1 LAKTESESAMRID
14 SHHHVWDL
22 SVREQGWMV
31 GEALNPIKKNFSI
44 NDLRQAI
51 TGCGID
57 KTVVVQTVTN
67 YDETPELLELAET
80 DDLVA
85 GVVGFLKIDADDA
98 ITYLDS
104 YQPLRGFKYLVGIRD
119 IAHDYEDVKY
129 LSKPQVVKNVQEL
142 GRRGLVYDLLT
153 KTPHMRAAIDL
164 VKACPNTKFVLDHI
178 SKPYIAKADM
188 QPWADQI
195 TELASFEN
203 VVVKVSG
210 LFTEA
215 DWKNW
220 KKEDFWPYLEHIT
233 KSFTPNRMMFGS
245 DWPVCLLAATYKQS
259 IDLVEEFTS
268 KFSESEKNAFWAG
281 TANKAY
287 GLNLI

>member
-1 LAKTESESAMRID
+1 MRID

-51 TGCGID
+51 SGCGIE

-67 YDETPELLELAET
+67 YDETPELLELAEN
-80 DDLVA
+80 DELVA
-85 GVVGFLKIDADDA
+85 GVVGFLKIDSADA
-98 ITYLDS
+98 IPHLDDYES
-104 YQPLRGFKYLVGIRD
+104 MHGFKNLVGIRD
-119 IAHDYEDVKY
+119 IAHDYEDIGY
-129 LSKPQVVKNVQEL
+129 LAKPQVIKNVQEL

-153 KTPHMRAAIDL
+153 KTPHMQAAIDL
-164 VKACPNTKFVLDHI
+164 VKQAPNTQFVLDHI
-178 SKPYIAKADM
+178 SKPYMAKGEM
-188 QPWADQI
+188 QPWADKLS
-195 TELASFEN
+195 ELASFEN
-203 VVVKVSG
+203 VVIKVSG

-220 KKEDFWPYLEHIT
+220 KASDFWPYLEHVT
-233 KSFTPNRMMFGS
+233 KTFTPSRMMFGS

-259 IDLVEEFTS
+259 LELMEEFT
-268 KFSESEKNAFWAG
+268 KDFSPAEQKDFWAA
-281 TANKAY
+281 TANRAY
-287 GLNLI
+287 KLNLF

>member
-1 LAKTESESAMRID
+1 MRID

-31 GEALNPIKKNFSI
+31 GEALNPIKRNFSI

-67 YDETPELLELAET
+67 YDETPELLELADT

-85 GVVGFLKIDADDA
+85 GVVGFLKIDAEDA
-98 ITYLDS
+98 IAHLDS
-104 YQPLRGFKYLVGIRD
+104 YQSLRGFKYLVGIRD

-129 LSKPQVVKNVQEL
+129 LSKPQVIKNVQEL
-142 GRRGLVYDLLT
+142 GKRGLVYDLLT

-220 KKEDFWPYLEHIT
+220 KKEDFWPYLDHIT

-245 DWPVCLLAATYKQS
+245 DWPVCLIAATYKQS

-268 KFSESEKNAFWAG
+268 KFSESEKNAFWAA
-281 TANKAY
+281 TANTAY

>member
-1 LAKTESESAMRID
+1 MRID

-31 GEALNPIKKNFSI
+31 GEALNPIKRNFSI

-67 YDETPELLELAET
+67 YDETPELLELADT

-85 GVVGFLKIDADDA
+85 GVVGFLKIDAEDA
-98 ITYLDS
+98 IAHLDS
-104 YQPLRGFKYLVGIRD
+104 YQSLRGFKYLVGIRD

-129 LSKPQVVKNVQEL
+129 LSKPQVIKNVQEL
-142 GRRGLVYDLLT
+142 GKRGLVYDLLT

-220 KKEDFWPYLEHIT
+220 KKEDFWPYLDHIT

-268 KFSESEKNAFWAG
+268 KFSESEKNAFWAA
-281 TANKAY
+281 TANTAY

>member
-1 LAKTESESAMRID
+1 MRID

-31 GEALNPIKKNFSI
+31 GEALNPIKRNFSI
-44 NDLRQAI
+44 NDLREAI

-67 YDETPELLELAET
+67 YDETPELLELADT

-85 GVVGFLKIDADDA
+85 GVVGFLKIDAEDA
-98 ITYLDS
+98 IAHLDS
-104 YQPLRGFKYLVGIRD
+104 YQSLRGFKYLVGIRD

-129 LSKPQVVKNVQEL
+129 LSKPQVIKNVQEL
-142 GRRGLVYDLLT
+142 GKRGLVYDLLT

-220 KKEDFWPYLEHIT
+220 KKEDFWPYLDHIT

-268 KFSESEKNAFWAG
+268 KFSESEKNAFWAA
-281 TANKAY
+281 TANTAY

>member
-1 LAKTESESAMRID
+1 
-14 SHHHVWDL
+14 
-22 SVREQGWMV
+22 MV

-67 YDETPELLELAET
+67 YDETPELLALADA

-85 GVVGFLKIDADDA
+85 GVVGFLKIDSADA
-98 ITYLDS
+98 ISHLDK
-104 YQPLRGFKYLVGIRD
+104 YEGMTGFKYLVGIRD
-119 IAHDYEDVKY
+119 IAHDYEDVSY
-129 LSKPQVVKNVQEL
+129 LAKPQVIKNVQEL

-153 KTPHMRAAIDL
+153 KTPHMRAAINL
-164 VKACPNTKFVLDHI
+164 VKACPDTKFVLDHI
-178 SKPYIAKADM
+178 SKPYIAKGEM

-220 KKEDFWPYLEHIT
+220 KQSDFSPYLEHIT
-233 KSFTPNRMMFGS
+233 KSFTPKRMMFGS
-245 DWPVCLLAATYKQS
+245 DWPVCLLAATYRQTV
-259 IDLVEEFTS
+259 DLIEEFTNS
-268 KFSESEKNAFWAG
+268 FSISEKNDFWAS
-281 TANKAY
+281 TANQIY
-287 GLNLI
+287 NLKLI

>member
-1 LAKTESESAMRID
+1 MRID

-31 GEALNPIKKNFSI
+31 GEALNPIKRNFSI

-51 TGCGID
+51 TGCGIN

-67 YDETPELLELAET
+67 YDETPELLELADT

-85 GVVGFLKIDADDA
+85 GVVGFLKIDAEDA
-98 ITYLDS
+98 IAHLDS
-104 YQPLRGFKYLVGIRD
+104 YQSLRGFKYLVGIRD

-142 GRRGLVYDLLT
+142 GKRGLVYDLLT

-220 KKEDFWPYLEHIT
+220 KKEDFWPYLDHIT

-259 IDLVEEFTS
+259 IDLVEDFTS
-268 KFSESEKNAFWAG
+268 KFSDSEKNAFWAG

>member
-1 LAKTESESAMRID
+1 MRID

-67 YDETPELLELAET
+67 YDETPELLELADT

-85 GVVGFLKIDADDA
+85 GVVGFLKIDAEDA
-98 ITYLDS
+98 IAHLDS
-104 YQPLRGFKYLVGIRD
+104 YQSLRGFKHLVGIRD

-129 LSKPQVVKNVQEL
+129 LSKPQVIKNVQEL
-142 GRRGLVYDLLT
+142 GKRGLVYDLLT
-153 KTPHMRAAIDL
+153 KTPHMKAAIDL

>member
-67 YDETPELLELAET
+67 YDETPELLELADT

-98 ITYLDS
+98 ITHLDS
-104 YQPLRGFKYLVGIRD
+104 YQSLRGFKYLVGIRD

-281 TANKAY
+281 TASKAY

>member
-1 LAKTESESAMRID
+1 MRID

-31 GEALNPIKKNFSI
+31 GDALNPIKKNFSI

-51 TGCGID
+51 TGCGIQ

-67 YDETPELLELAET
+67 YDETPELLELADT

-85 GVVGFLKIDADDA
+85 GVVGFLKIDASDA
-98 ITYLDS
+98 ISYLDKYES
-104 YQPLRGFKYLVGIRD
+104 MRGFKNLVGIRD

-129 LSKPQVVKNVQEL
+129 LSKPQVIKNVQEL
-142 GRRGLVYDLLT
+142 GKHGLVYDLLT
-153 KTPHMRAAIDL
+153 KTPHMQAAIDL

-178 SKPYIAKADM
+178 SKPYIAKSEM
-188 QPWADQI
+188 QPWADQLAQ
-195 TELASFEN
+195 LASFEN
-203 VVVKVSG
+203 VDVKVSG
-210 LFTEA
+210 MFTEA

-220 KKEDFWPYLEHIT
+220 KQTDFWPYLEHIT
-233 KSFTPNRMMFGS
+233 NSFTPARMMFGS
-245 DWPVCLLAATYKQS
+245 DWPVCLLAATYRQS
-259 IDLVEEFTS
+259 IDLVEEFT
-268 KFSESEKNAFWAG
+268 KPFSEAEKNNFWAG
-281 TANKAY
+281 TANRAY

>member
-1 LAKTESESAMRID
+1 MRID

-67 YDETPELLELAET
+67 YDETPELLELADT

-85 GVVGFLKIDADDA
+85 GVVGFLKIDAEDA
-98 ITYLDS
+98 ISHLDS
-104 YQPLRGFKYLVGIRD
+104 YQSLRGFEYLVGIRD

-142 GRRGLVYDLLT
+142 GKRGLVYDLLT

-220 KKEDFWPYLEHIT
+220 KKEDFWPYLDHIT

-268 KFSESEKNAFWAG
+268 KFSESEKNFFWAG

>member
-1 LAKTESESAMRID
+1 MRID

-67 YDETPELLELAET
+67 YDETPELLELADT

-85 GVVGFLKIDADDA
+85 GVVGFLKIDAEDA
-98 ITYLDS
+98 IAHLDS
-104 YQPLRGFKYLVGIRD
+104 YQSLRGFKYLVGIRD

-129 LSKPQVVKNVQEL
+129 LSKPQVIKNVQEL
-142 GRRGLVYDLLT
+142 GKRGLVYDLLT

-220 KKEDFWPYLEHIT
+220 KKEDFWPYLDHIT

-268 KFSESEKNAFWAG
+268 KFSESEKNAFWAA

>member
-1 LAKTESESAMRID
+1 MRID

-44 NDLRQAI
+44 DDLRQAI

-67 YDETPELLELAET
+67 YDETPELLELADT
-80 DDLVA
+80 DNLVA
-85 GVVGFLKIDADDA
+85 GVVGFLKIDAEDA
-98 ITYLDS
+98 ISHLDS
-104 YQPLRGFKYLVGIRD
+104 YQSLRGFKYLVGIRD

-129 LSKPQVVKNVQEL
+129 LSKPQVIKNVQEL
-142 GRRGLVYDLLT
+142 GKRGLVYDLLT

-178 SKPYIAKADM
+178 SKPYIAKGDM

-245 DWPVCLLAATYKQS
+245 DWPVCLLAATYRQS

>member
-1 LAKTESESAMRID
+1 MRID

-44 NDLRQAI
+44 NDLREAI

-67 YDETPELLELAET
+67 YDETPELLELADT

-85 GVVGFLKIDADDA
+85 GVVGFLKIDAEDA
-98 ITYLDS
+98 IAHLDS
-104 YQPLRGFKYLVGIRD
+104 YQPLRGSKYLVGIRD

-129 LSKPQVVKNVQEL
+129 LSKPQVIKNVQEL
-142 GRRGLVYDLLT
+142 GKRGLVYDLLT

-220 KKEDFWPYLEHIT
+220 NKDDFWPYLEHIT

-287 GLNLI
+287 SLNLI

>member
-1 LAKTESESAMRID
+1 MRID

-67 YDETPELLELAET
+67 YDETPELLELADT

-85 GVVGFLKIDADDA
+85 GVVGFLKIDAEDA
-98 ITYLDS
+98 IAHLDS
-104 YQPLRGFKYLVGIRD
+104 YQSVRGFKYLVGIRD

-129 LSKPQVVKNVQEL
+129 LSKPQVIKNVQEL
-142 GRRGLVYDLLT
+142 GKRGLVYDLLT

>member
-1 LAKTESESAMRID
+1 MRID

-31 GEALNPIKKNFSI
+31 GDALNPIKKNFSI
-44 NDLRQAI
+44 NDLRTTI
-51 TGCGID
+51 SECGID

-67 YDETPELLELAET
+67 YDETPELLELADT

-85 GVVGFLKIDADDA
+85 GVVGFLKIDSDDA
-98 ITYLDS
+98 ISYLDNYES
-104 YQPLRGFKYLVGIRD
+104 MRGYKYLVGIRD

-129 LSKPQVVKNVQEL
+129 LSKPQVIKNVQEL
-142 GRRGLVYDLLT
+142 GKRGLVYDLLT

-164 VKACPNTKFVLDHI
+164 VKACPNTQFVLDHI
-178 SKPYIAKADM
+178 SKPYIAKGEM
-188 QPWADQI
+188 QPWADQLA
-195 TELASFEN
+195 ELANYEN

-215 DWKNW
+215 DWQNW
-220 KKEDFWPYLEHIT
+220 KQADFWPYLEHIT
-233 KSFTPNRMMFGS
+233 NTFTPARMMFGS
-245 DWPVCLLAATYKQS
+245 DWPVCLLAATYRQTV
-259 IDLVEEFTS
+259 DLVEEFTKS
-268 KFSESEKNAFWAG
+268 FSDAEKNNFWAG
-281 TANKAY
+281 TANRAY

>member
-1 LAKTESESAMRID
+1 MRID

-31 GEALNPIKKNFSI
+31 GEALNPIKRNFSI

-67 YDETPELLELAET
+67 YDETPELLELADT

-85 GVVGFLKIDADDA
+85 GVVGFLKIDAEDA
-98 ITYLDS
+98 IAHLDS
-104 YQPLRGFKYLVGIRD
+104 YQPLRGSKYLVGIRD

-129 LSKPQVVKNVQEL
+129 LSKPQVIKNVQEL
-142 GRRGLVYDLLT
+142 GKRGLVYDLLT

-287 GLNLI
+287 SLNLI

>member
-1 LAKTESESAMRID
+1 MRID

-22 SVREQGWMV
+22 SVREQGWMI
-31 GEALNPIKKNFSI
+31 GEAINPVRRNFSI

-67 YDETPELLELAET
+67 YDETPELLELADT

-98 ITYLDS
+98 IAHLDS
-104 YQPLRGFKYLVGIRD
+104 YQSLRGFKYLVGIRD

-129 LSKPQVVKNVQEL
+129 LSKPQVIQNVREL
-142 GRRGLVYDLLT
+142 GKRGLVYDLLT

>member
-1 LAKTESESAMRID
+1 MRID

-44 NDLRQAI
+44 NDLRTTI
-51 TGCGID
+51 SECGID

-67 YDETPELLELAET
+67 YDETPELLELADT

-85 GVVGFLKIDADDA
+85 GVVGFLKIDSEDA
-98 ITYLDS
+98 ISYLDKYES
-104 YQPLRGFKYLVGIRD
+104 MRGYKYLVGIRD

-129 LSKPQVVKNVQEL
+129 LSKPQVIKNVQEL
-142 GRRGLVYDLLT
+142 GKRGLAYDLLT

-164 VKACPNTKFVLDHI
+164 VKACPDTQFVLDHI
-178 SKPYIAKADM
+178 SKPYIAKGEM
-188 QPWADQI
+188 QPWADQLA
-195 TELASFEN
+195 ELANYEN
-203 VVVKVSG
+203 VVVKLSG

-215 DWKNW
+215 DWQNW
-220 KKEDFWPYLEHIT
+220 KQADFWPYLEHIT
-233 KSFTPNRMMFGS
+233 NTFTPARMMFGS
-245 DWPVCLLAATYKQS
+245 DWPVCLLAATYRQS
-259 IDLVEEFTS
+259 VDLVEEFTKS
-268 KFSESEKNAFWAG
+268 FSDAEKNNFWAG
-281 TANKAY
+281 TANRAY

>member
-1 LAKTESESAMRID
+1 MRID

-51 TGCGID
+51 TGCGIE

-67 YDETPELLELAET
+67 YDETPELLELAED

-85 GVVGFLKIDADDA
+85 GVVGFLKIDSADA
-98 ITYLDS
+98 ISYLDKYES
-104 YQPLRGFKYLVGIRD
+104 MRGFKNLVGIRD
-119 IAHDYEDVKY
+119 IAHDYEDASY
-129 LSKPQVVKNVQEL
+129 LSKPEVVKNVQEL

-153 KTPHMRAAIDL
+153 KTPHMQAAIDL
-164 VKACPNTKFVLDHI
+164 VKQSPDTQFVLDHI
-178 SKPYIAKADM
+178 SKPYIATGEM
-188 QPWADQI
+188 QPWADKL

-203 VVVKVSG
+203 VVIKVSG
-210 LFTEA
+210 MFTEA

-220 KKEDFWPYLEHIT
+220 KAADFWPYLEHVT
-233 KSFTPNRMMFGS
+233 KVFTPSRMMFGS

-259 IDLVEEFTS
+259 IDLMEEFTKS
-268 KFSESEKNAFWAG
+268 FSPTEQKDFWAA
-281 TANKAY
+281 TANRAY
-287 GLNLI
+287 KLQLF

>member
-1 LAKTESESAMRID
+1 MRID
-14 SHHHVWDL
+14 SHHHIWDL

-31 GEALNPIKKNFSI
+31 GEALNPIKRNFSI

-67 YDETPELLELAET
+67 YDETPELLELADT

-85 GVVGFLKIDADDA
+85 GVVGFLKIDAEDA
-98 ITYLDS
+98 IAHLDS
-104 YQPLRGFKYLVGIRD
+104 YQSLRGFKYLVGIRD

-129 LSKPQVVKNVQEL
+129 LSKPQVIKNVQEL
-142 GRRGLVYDLLT
+142 GKRGLVYDLLT

-220 KKEDFWPYLEHIT
+220 KKEDFWPYLDHIT

-268 KFSESEKNAFWAG
+268 KFSESEKNAFWAA
-281 TANKAY
+281 TANTAY

>member
-1 LAKTESESAMRID
+1 MRID

-31 GEALNPIKKNFSI
+31 GEALNPIKRNFSI

-67 YDETPELLELAET
+67 YDETPELLELADT

-85 GVVGFLKIDADDA
+85 GVVGFLKIDAEDA
-98 ITYLDS
+98 IAHLDS
-104 YQPLRGFKYLVGIRD
+104 YQSLRGFKYLVGIRD

-129 LSKPQVVKNVQEL
+129 LSKPQVIKNVQEL
-142 GRRGLVYDLLT
+142 GKRGLVYDLLT

-268 KFSESEKNAFWAG
+268 KFSESEKNAFWAV

>member
-1 LAKTESESAMRID
+1 MRID

-67 YDETPELLELAET
+67 YDETPELLELADT

-85 GVVGFLKIDADDA
+85 GVVGFLKIDAEDA
-98 ITYLDS
+98 ISHLDS
-104 YQPLRGFKYLVGIRD
+104 YQSLRGFKYLVGIRD

>member
-1 LAKTESESAMRID
+1 MRID

-67 YDETPELLELAET
+67 YDETPELLELADT

-85 GVVGFLKIDADDA
+85 GVVGFLKIDAEDA
-98 ITYLDS
+98 ISHLDS
-104 YQPLRGFKYLVGIRD
+104 YQSLRGFKYLVGIRD

-129 LSKPQVVKNVQEL
+129 LSKPQVIKNVQEL
-142 GRRGLVYDLLT
+142 GKRGLVYDLLT

-164 VKACPNTKFVLDHI
+164 VKACPNTKYVLDHI
-178 SKPYIAKADM
+178 SKPYIAKGDM

-195 TELASFEN
+195 TELARFEN

-259 IDLVEEFTS
+259 IDLVEEFTG

>member
-1 LAKTESESAMRID
+1 MTKTESESTMRID

-67 YDETPELLELAET
+67 YDETPELLELADT

-85 GVVGFLKIDADDA
+85 GVVGFLKIDAEDA
-98 ITYLDS
+98 ISHLDS
-104 YQPLRGFKYLVGIRD
+104 YQSLRGFKYLVGIRD

-129 LSKPQVVKNVQEL
+129 LSKPQVIKNVQEL
-142 GRRGLVYDLLT
+142 GKRGLVYDLLT

-178 SKPYIAKADM
+178 SKPYIAKGDM

>member
-1 LAKTESESAMRID
+1 MAKTESESAMRID

-67 YDETPELLELAET
+67 YDETPELLELADT

-98 ITYLDS
+98 ITHLDS
-104 YQPLRGFKYLVGIRD
+104 YQSLRGFKYLVGIRD

>member
-1 LAKTESESAMRID
+1 MRID

-31 GEALNPIKKNFSI
+31 GDALNPIKKNFSI
-44 NDLRQAI
+44 NDLRTTI
-51 TGCGID
+51 SECGID

-67 YDETPELLELAET
+67 YDETPELLELADT

-85 GVVGFLKIDADDA
+85 GVVGFLKIDSDDA
-98 ITYLDS
+98 ISYLDNYES
-104 YQPLRGFKYLVGIRD
+104 MRGYKYLVGIRD

-129 LSKPQVVKNVQEL
+129 LSKPQVIKNVQEL
-142 GRRGLVYDLLT
+142 GKRGLVYDLLT

-164 VKACPNTKFVLDHI
+164 VKACPDTQFVLDHI
-178 SKPYIAKADM
+178 SKPYIAKDEM
-188 QPWADQI
+188 QPWADQLA
-195 TELASFEN
+195 ELANYEN

-215 DWKNW
+215 DWQNW
-220 KKEDFWPYLEHIT
+220 KQADFWPYLEHIT
-233 KSFTPNRMMFGS
+233 NTFTPTRMMFGS
-245 DWPVCLLAATYKQS
+245 DWPVCLLAATYRQTV
-259 IDLVEEFTS
+259 DLVEEFT
-268 KFSESEKNAFWAG
+268 KTFSDSEKNNFWAQ
-281 TANKAY
+281 TANRAY

>member
-1 LAKTESESAMRID
+1 MRID

-67 YDETPELLELAET
+67 YDETPELLELADT

-85 GVVGFLKIDADDA
+85 GVVGFLKIDAEDA
-98 ITYLDS
+98 IAHLDS
-104 YQPLRGFKYLVGIRD
+104 YQSLRGFKYLVGIRD

-153 KTPHMRAAIDL
+153 KTPHMRAAINL
-164 VKACPNTKFVLDHI
+164 VKTCPNTKFVLDHI

>member
-1 LAKTESESAMRID
+1 MRID

-67 YDETPELLELAET
+67 YDETPELLELADT

-85 GVVGFLKIDADDA
+85 GVVGFLKIDAEDA
-98 ITYLDS
+98 ISHLDS
-104 YQPLRGFKYLVGIRD
+104 YQSLRGFEYLVGIRD

-129 LSKPQVVKNVQEL
+129 LSKPQVIKNVQEL
-142 GRRGLVYDLLT
+142 GKRGLVYDLLT

-287 GLNLI
+287 SLNLI